1 MPDPSAPVPSDHR
14 AATGTSSS
22 RPPAPPTGRS
32 AGSVDAAPPL
42 TVKARHLARRVRHR
56 LGRLRRVAVR
66 QVDWQTV
73 RITRRGGLA
82 SVRLRLDGP
91 DGRYRVKGATLVVTL
106 PDPAALARLAVSGQ
120 LTGSVRGLRVR
131 LASAPGWVL
140 HGLRLPRVRRE
151 LAAVSWR
158 RRGDGL
164 DVWFQWSAPC
174 EVEQALGV
182 AATAVLRARPWDQ
195 LSGPV
200 YALDRTA
207 WLDGTSS
214 WPQGRLAAAPPEVA
228 RDADGRPL
236 GPYLPPESLPEGLT
250 HPAAI
255 VSAVANPFGRRLF
268 GEATRYRL
276 VAAEPWRLVR
286 ADTGAPVLRLDR
298 ALGAGAAVLASG
310 LDKYAVVSVDPTV
323 PDDPFL
329 VAALRALAACGVVFA
344 CADPAARRRLAD
356 WGLVAVADPAEVSD
370 LRGYALSVAAARRTA
385 VTGDAAL
392 RRTALG
398 GEGALPLPTVSVVL
412 SSKRPEHIDDCLGYL
427 AAQTYP
433 AMEVV
438 VGLHGYDVS
447 EETRRRWRALLPCPS
462 RVVTFPPELTF
473 GAVLG
478 RLSRIAEGELLTK
491 VDDDDRYG
499 RHHLTDLV
507 IALHTSGADLA
518 AKGSRFV
525 YLPEAG
531 ETIDR
536 AWAAPELFNVTPAG
550 GTLLLPRSTLAELGG
565 WSHSSKHVDTDLLK
579 RLRAGGGV
587 VYRTHALEYVYVR
600 RQTGHTWVTD
610 LAEITAQAE
619 RVYPGLPEEI
629 LEPDYPCVT

>member
-14 AATGTSSS
+14 PATGASGS
-22 RPPAPPTGRS
+22 RQAAPPPGSRS
-32 AGSVDAAPPL
+32 ATADAAPPL
-42 TVKARHLARRVRHR
+42 AVKARHLARRVKHR
-56 LGRLRRVAVR
+56 LGRMRRVAVR
-66 QVDWQTV
+66 QVDWRTV
-73 RITRRGGLA
+73 RVTRRGGLA
-82 SVRLRLDGP
+82 WVRLRLDGH
-91 DGRYRVKGATLVVTL
+91 DGRYRVRGATLVVTL

-120 LTGSVRGLRVR
+120 LTGAVRGLRVR
-131 LASAPGWVL
+131 LATAPRWVV
-140 HGLRLPRVRRE
+140 HGLRLPRVGRDLE
-151 LAAVSWR
+151 AVSWR

-164 DVWFQWSAPC
+164 EVRLRWSAPF
-174 EVEQALGV
+174 EVEQALGL
-182 AATAVLRARPWDQ
+182 AARAVLRARPWDQ
-195 LSGPV
+195 ISGPV

-207 WLDGTSS
+207 WRDGTSS

-228 RDADGRPL
+228 YDADGRPL
-236 GPYLPPESLPEGLT
+236 GPYLPPEALPEGFT
-250 HPAAI
+250 HPDPI

-276 VAAEPWRLVR
+276 VAGELWHLVR

-298 ALGAGAAVLASG
+298 VLGAEAAALAADV
-310 LDKYAVVSVDPTV
+310 DKYAVVSVDPPL

-344 CADPAARRRLAD
+344 AADPDTRRRLAA

-370 LRGYALSVAAARRTA
+370 LRGYALSVAAARRMA

-412 SSKRPEHIDDCLGYL
+412 SSMRPEHIDACLGYL

-447 EETRRRWRALLPCPS
+447 EETRQRWRALLRCPF

-478 RLSRIAEGELLTK
+478 RLSRIAEGELVTK

-499 RHHLTDLV
+499 RHHLADLV

-525 YLPEAG
+525 HLPEAG

-550 GTLLLPRSTLAELGG
+550 GTLLLPRSTLAEIGG

-579 RLRAGGGV
+579 RLRGAGGL

-600 RQTGHTWVTD
+600 RRTGHTWVTD

-619 RVYPGLPEEI
+619 RIYPGLPGEI
-629 LEPDYPCVT
+629 LEPAYPHLG